1 MKPDARHEPGP
12 DEPISGP
19 EEPLRAVASALASG
33 VAGQLSQPLREL
45 RENLAVM
52 VETLDRH
59 VADAPG
65 PTPYPWKSLH
75 ALRQELAQAYLLS
88 REVARLACDLHEGVS
103 GAGGEPQE
111 TDVNR
116 CVESALNLARHRVSS
131 HTEVFVDFGSLSPV
145 RAVPGELVLA
155 IARLVLCCADSAAL
169 REGSA
174 LSIKTM
180 CSRGRAS
187 ETVMISIADNGM
199 GLPAETRAAEQ
210 VVAPVLRRWSGT
222 FEGISQPGRG
232 SAFECRLPVFSAAV
246 PAVPP
251 VSSGPSGPPGP
262 PVSPAAPQ
270 DTTDPV
276 AASSPEE

>member
-1 MKPDARHEPGP
+1 MKPDARHEPIPG
-12 DEPISGP
+12 EPIPGH

-52 VETLDRH
+52 VETLDRY

-65 PTPYPWKSLH
+65 PTPYPWKSLN

-88 REVARLACDLHEGVS
+88 REVARLAGDLQEGVS
-103 GAGGEPQE
+103 GAGAAAHV

-131 HTEVFVDFGSLSPV
+131 HTEVFVDLGSLPPV
-145 RAVPGELVLA
+145 HAVTGELVLA
-155 IARLVLCCADSAAL
+155 IAKLVLCCAESAAL

-174 LSIKTM
+174 LSIKTS
-180 CSRGRAS
+180 CSRAREI
-187 ETVMISIADNGM
+187 ETVVISIADNGM
-199 GLPAETRAAEQ
+199 GLPAGVRAAEQ
-210 VVAPVLRRWSGT
+210 VVAPVARRARGT

-232 SAFECRLPVFSAAV
+232 SAFECRLPAIPAAVAAISAAT

-251 VSSGPSGPPGP
+251 ATPED
-262 PVSPAAPQ
+262 AA
-270 DTTDPV
+270 DPV